1 MYYRIFHKAIAVFIC
16 GAFILSS
23 IEFSSRQ
30 NAMASTHQFEQ
41 NEQLVY
47 EGQFS
52 KLLVRNLNVMEL
64 RFMTNRAPTEAAGDA
79 IHNSHLQPTKLLFIG
94 EATAKGF
101 FVKLFGLQFHYRA
114 ESTVD
119 PQSLTVIRSKTLDE
133 QGKRRR
139 TSETI
144 FDRATNRIIWT
155 QRNPDA
161 PGQEAPRVVESPMG
175 DANHDLISALYYLR
189 TLALKPRTQFELV
202 LSDSGRVYRVP
213 VRVIETKRMKS
224 VLGNVSVTRLDL
236 EVFGK
241 DRPVQGKGQMSLWFT
256 NDKRRIPVLAR
267 IISDIGTLEI
277 TLKNATSRVTN

>member
-1 MYYRIFHKAIAVFIC
+1 MYYRSFRKAIAVFIC

-23 IEFSSRQ
+23 VEFSSRQ
-30 NAMASTHQFEQ
+30 NAMASTHPFELS
-41 NEQLVY
+41 EQLVY

-52 KLLVRNLNVMEL
+52 KLLVRNLNVVEL
-64 RFMTNRAPTEAAGDA
+64 KFTVGRTPIAETAQNFQ
-79 IHNSHLQPTKLLFIG
+79 LQPTNLLFTG

-101 FVKLFGLQFHYRA
+101 FAKLFGLHFHYRS

-119 PQSLTVIRSKTLDE
+119 PQSLTVLRTNTLDE

-139 TSETI
+139 TSETV

-161 PGQEAPRVVESPMG
+161 AAHEAPRIIESPMG

-189 TLALKPRTQFELV
+189 TLTLKPRAQFELV

-213 VRVIETKRMKS
+213 VRVVETKRIKS
-224 VLGNVSVTRLDL
+224 VLGNVFATRIDL

-241 DRPVQGKGQMSLWFT
+241 NRPVQGTGRMSLWLT

-267 IISDIGTLEI
+267 ITTDIGTLEL
-277 TLKNATSRVTN
+277 TLKNATSGVAN